1 MPDNYTLQLRPEAR
15 ADAVITGDCY
25 RFTVLTESLIRME
38 YQPEGQFTDG
48 ATQTVICRDFPVPS
62 FRIAEGE
69 ERLEIITEDLHLF
82 YNKKSF
88 SPEGLSVRLKKSFH
102 VHGSVW
108 RYGDTVED
116 LKGTARTLDG
126 VNGKTALESGL
137 LSRGGYTVLDDSG
150 TALVADSQWIEPRKH
165 KGIDLYFFGYGHRYM
180 ECLRDFYRLSGHTPL
195 LPRFALGNWWSRYHK
210 YTEESYLTLME
221 AFRTRDIP
229 LSVAVIDMD
238 WHLVDV
244 PPEYGSGWTG
254 YTWNRAFF
262 PDPKR
267 FMDRLHDRGLR
278 VTLNLHPADGVR
290 AYEEAY
296 PAMAEALEADSA
308 HQERIPFEV
317 TDRKFMDAYFKYLHH
332 PHEEKGVDFWWID
345 WQQGERSA
353 VAGIDPLWML
363 NHLHFID
370 SGRGGRMPLTFSR
383 YAGVGSHRYP
393 VGFSG
398 DTVTSWESLAFQPYF
413 TANASNVGYTW
424 WSHDIG
430 GHMLGTRSDEL
441 TVRWVQFGVFSPI
454 MRLHSSS
461 SEFYGKEPWNYTMEA
476 EAILSGFL
484 RLRHRLIPYIHT
496 MNYLTAEEGIPLLR
510 PMYYHHDVQE
520 AYGVPNEYYFG
531 TEMIACPITSPV
543 DARTRLAAVHA
554 WLPEGTYYD
563 FFSGNVYRGG
573 RRIAFYRP
581 LDCFPVL
588 VPAGSIIPLAGD
600 CMTSHMANPEIL
612 EIRVYHGAEGSFTLT
627 EDDCSGRRSAP
638 VVKTRFTYAQEGEK
652 DVVFRM
658 EVAGENAGLI
668 PADRTYQIT
677 IAGVR
682 EPETVRGQGAE
693 VQWTYSG
700 QEKALHLTVSGRA
713 ARRFE
718 VRVSLADREI
728 AEQDKQRQIFS
739 MLQHA
744 QIEYTLKDKIYDIV
758 THGRNAA
765 DILAALTEMQVEPAL
780 YGAVTEILTMN
791 LH

>member
-1 MPDNYTLQLRPEAR
+1 ML
-15 ADAVITGDCY
+15 
-25 RFTVLTESLIRME
+25 
-38 YQPEGQFTDG
+38 
-48 ATQTVICRDFPVPS
+48 
-62 FRIAEGE
+62 FR
-69 ERLEIITEDLHLF
+69 
-82 YNKKSF
+82 S
-88 SPEGLSVRLKKSFH
+88 
-102 VHGSVW
+102 
-108 RYGDTVED
+108 
-116 LKGTARTLDG
+116 
-126 VNGKTALESGL
+126 
-137 LSRGGYTVLDDSG
+137 
-150 TALVADSQWIEPRKH
+150 
-165 KGIDLYFFGYGHRYM
+165 
-180 ECLRDFYRLSGHTPL
+180 
-195 LPRFALGNWWSRYHK
+195 
-210 YTEESYLTLME
+210 
-221 AFRTRDIP
+221 
-229 LSVAVIDMD
+229 
-238 WHLVDV
+238 
-244 PPEYGSGWTG
+244 
-254 YTWNRAFF
+254 
-262 PDPKR
+262 
-267 FMDRLHDRGLR
+267 
-278 VTLNLHPADGVR
+278 
-290 AYEEAY
+290 
-296 PAMAEALEADSA
+296 
-308 HQERIPFEV
+308 
-317 TDRKFMDAYFKYLHH
+317 
-332 PHEEKGVDFWWID
+332 
-345 WQQGERSA
+345 
-353 VAGIDPLWML
+353 
-363 NHLHFID
+363 
-370 SGRGGRMPLTFSR
+370 
-383 YAGVGSHRYP
+383 
-393 VGFSG
+393 
-398 DTVTSWESLAFQPYF
+398 
-413 TANASNVGYTW
+413 
-424 WSHDIG
+424 
-430 GHMLGTRSDEL
+430 
-441 TVRWVQFGVFSPI
+441 
-454 MRLHSSS
+454 
-461 SEFYGKEPWNYTMEA
+461 
-476 EAILSGFL
+476 
-484 RLRHRLIPYIHT
+484 
-496 MNYLTAEEGIPLLR
+496 LLR

-600 CMTSHMANPEIL
+600 CMTSHMANPETL